1 MRDKLGVQKQLL
13 AVENVRGGISKKS
26 LIHNDA
32 TPDIRVDPE
41 TYAVT
46 ADGELLLFASTGPV
60 NSAIVNSVRPDQRV
74 AAVALSIF
82 TIHLL
87 GDVPSPPLIGL
98 IADQT
103 HSLAKGVLI
112 VPVAVLV
119 AGVVFTYAAWRGER
133 DDRRGTA

>member
-1 MRDKLGVQKQLL
+1 MGRFLRPERFKSVGGV
-13 AVENVRGGISKKS
+13 G
-26 LIHNDA
+26 
-32 TPDIRVDPE
+32 
-41 TYAVT
+41 
-46 ADGELLLFASTGPV
+46 
-60 NSAIVNSVRPDQRV
+60 
-74 AAVALSIF
+74 
-82 TIHLL
+82 
-87 GDVPSPPLIGL
+87 PPLGEEITNAQQMPRLRRIGL